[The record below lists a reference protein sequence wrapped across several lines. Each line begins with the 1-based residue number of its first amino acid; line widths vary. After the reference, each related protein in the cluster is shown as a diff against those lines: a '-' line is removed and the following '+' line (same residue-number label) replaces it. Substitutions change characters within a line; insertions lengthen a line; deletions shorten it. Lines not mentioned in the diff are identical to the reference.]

1 MPYSEK
7 LAARVRG
14 VLPDGSRVAER
25 KMFGGLAFLLGG
37 HMGCGI
43 LDERLMVRV
52 ARDRYD
58 EALGEPH
65 VHVMDFTGRP
75 MRGFVYVDAEGIAT
89 DADLSRWVTR
99 GMSVASA
106 LPPK

>member
-1 MPYSEK
+1 MAFSEQ
-7 LAARVRG
+7 LATRVRR
-14 VLPDGSRVAER
+14 VLPRGQSIEEK
-25 KMFGGLAFLLGG
+25 KMFGGLAFLAAG

-52 ARDRYD
+52 AREDYER
-58 EALGEPH
+58 ALAEPH

-75 MRGFVYVDAEGIAT
+75 MRGFVYVDADGIEA
-89 DADLSRWVTR
+89 DADLARWVAR
-99 GMSVASA
+99 GIEFAST